1 MIKQKFANFFLIFTL
16 TCFAF
21 FSQAQNISFVT
32 SANAE
37 KIENLQYRTYLGDYF
52 EVSFMV
58 MNGVGKNFVA
68 PNLKDFNI
76 VSGPNA
82 YNVEQIT
89 NGNRLSKYG
98 YNYTLQPK
106 KSGRFL
112 ITPAKIDIDGT
123 VYQSNPIA
131 IEVVKDNVSS
141 KNNES
146 EPIVLRIKTDK
157 NEYFVGEQINLTF
170 QLLST
175 VAIQNYEITNQ
186 PDLKEFIVE
195 PVQLI
200 DREISRERYN
210 GKTYQAVTLEK
221 KILFA
226 QKSGQIDIAPIAAN
240 MMIETQESGFGG
252 VNMPSSDMISAESQ
266 AIHLTINDLPVGA
279 SDAFSGA
286 IGTWELE
293 LKSNKTEFSTDE
305 TMSLELIIKGNG
317 DPKRIIAPK
326 LKLSDSLEVYE
337 PKVTEDGIGT
347 DANGSLLSYKK
358 IEYLVVPK
366 YAGNFTIQA
375 NLNYFDVAEK
385 KYLDIKTSPLSIS
398 ISEGKGMAKA
408 EDKKD
413 TTDSK
418 SPFFQ
423 GKNISYLLGALIPM
437 ILLFDFLVKRKKKV
451 PLENTTKQVEIAQIE
466 TINIIAPTV
475 ISASIKSII
484 LAEKNLQEENFSD
497 FYKNIYNALVE
508 KINQRFQIPS
518 AEISEATIVTKLT
531 LLDVQTETAQNIQAV
546 LRTCNM
552 ARFAAKIDI
561 KEADLVL
568 DKTKKILEIL

>member
-1 MIKQKFANFFLIFTL
+1 MIKQNFAKFFLIFTL

-98 YNYTLQPK
+98 YNYTLQAK

-123 VYQSNPIA
+123 IYQSNPIA
-131 IEVVKDNVSS
+131 IEVVKDNTSS
-141 KNNES
+141 KNSKN

-186 PDLKEFIVE
+186 PDLKEFIVQ

-226 QKSGQIDIAPIAAN
+226 QKSGQIDIASIAAN

-252 VNMPSSDMISAESQ
+252 VNIPSSDMVSAESQ

-293 LKSNKTEFSTDE
+293 LKSNKTELSTDE
-305 TMSLELIIKGNG
+305 TLLLELLIKGNG
-317 DPKRIIAPK
+317 DPKRVIAPK

-337 PKVTEDGIGT
+337 PKIIEEGIGT
-347 DANGSLLSYKK
+347 DANGSPLSYKK

-366 YAGNFTIQA
+366 YVGDFRIQA

-385 KYLDIKTSPLSIS
+385 KYLEIKTSPLTIS
-398 ISEGKGMAKA
+398 VSQGKGIAKT
-408 EDKKD
+408 DGKKD
-413 TTDSK
+413 VTDSK
-418 SPFFQ
+418 STFFQ
-423 GKNISYLLGALIPM
+423 GGNIFYLLCGLISM
-437 ILLFDFLVKRKKKV
+437 IFLFDFLEKRKKKV

-475 ISASIKSII
+475 ISASTKSII
-484 LAEKNLQEENFSD
+484 LAEKNLREENFAD
-497 FYKNIYNALVE
+497 FYKNIYNALLE
-508 KINQRFQIPS
+508 KINQRFQIPLV
-518 AEISEATIVTKLT
+518 EISEATIATKLT
-531 LLDVQTETAQNIQAV
+531 LLGVQTETAQNIQNI

-552 ARFAAKIDI
+552 ARFAAKINV
-561 KEADLVL
+561 EAADLVL
-568 DKTKKILEIL
+568 AKTKKTLEIL